1 MLQKQVIKAGVKV
14 LIVGF
19 LSFSLGC
26 GPTYV
31 RDTDVDD
38 LDETAMSTG
47 LDRKDLDRLFAEN
60 LESLFGSKLASA
72 WAQSANTSM
81 ATVAIEPF
89 VNETSEHIDS
99 QLEALLSKLETQLVN
114 GGDVAVLEDP
124 ARAQFLITGKAY
136 DSAEKTSDARRVQY
150 FLFMKVV
157 DTETGAVRWQN
168 EAALTKALLK

>member
-1 MLQKQVIKAGVKV
+1 MKQKQMIAM
-14 LIVGF
+14 LIRVAVVGI
-19 LSFSLGC
+19 LTLSLGC

-38 LDETAMSTG
+38 LDEDAMGTG

-60 LESLFGSKLASA
+60 LESLFASA
-72 WAQSANTSM
+72 VARSWKQSATDEM

-89 VNETSEHIDS
+89 INETSEHIDGA
-99 QLEALLSKLETQLVN
+99 LEALLSKLETRFVN
-114 GGDVAVLEDP
+114 DGEVLVLEDP
-124 ARAQFLITGKAY
+124 ARARFLISGKAY

-157 DTETGAVRWQN
+157 DTEAGAVRWQN